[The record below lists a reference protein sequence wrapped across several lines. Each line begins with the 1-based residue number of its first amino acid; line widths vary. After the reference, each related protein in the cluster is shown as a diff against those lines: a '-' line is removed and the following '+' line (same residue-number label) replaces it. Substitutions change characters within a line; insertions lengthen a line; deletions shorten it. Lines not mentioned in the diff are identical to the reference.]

1 MILNDFENVIKKGC
15 YDKTVVEFC
24 REVGIKRDT
33 FKRHYPECVLRNCT
47 SDALQIFEQKI
58 DLIKLDDG
66 VSMKVSMYSNL
77 YTIFLFICENRKI
90 FLNISKKD
98 SDAFIKRIYEK
109 LIFPRIKKALKEDKV
124 KNVESYHDEFLE
136 DFLLYLNRLLY
147 IDDYVKVEKQAQEEK
162 LSEEGEEE
170 EEEEPQ
176 IYIYKKKIDIAKTY
190 VTEEKIAPEQSEKVK
205 DWAQVFAI
213 SVKSVKNRLVNKTNN
228 Q

>member
-1 MILNDFENVIKKGC
+1 
-15 YDKTVVEFC
+15 
-24 REVGIKRDT
+24 
-33 FKRHYPECVLRNCT
+33 
-47 SDALQIFEQKI
+47 
-58 DLIKLDDG
+58 
-66 VSMKVSMYSNL
+66 
-77 YTIFLFICENRKI
+77 
-90 FLNISKKD
+90 
-98 SDAFIKRIYEK
+98 

>member
-109 LIFPRIKKALKEDKV
+109 FVSDGLM
-124 KNVESYHDEFLE
+124 
-136 DFLLYLNRLLY
+136 
-147 IDDYVKVEKQAQEEK
+147 
-162 LSEEGEEE
+162 
-170 EEEEPQ
+170 
-176 IYIYKKKIDIAKTY
+176 
-190 VTEEKIAPEQSEKVK
+190 
-205 DWAQVFAI
+205 
-213 SVKSVKNRLVNKTNN
+213 
-228 Q
+228 